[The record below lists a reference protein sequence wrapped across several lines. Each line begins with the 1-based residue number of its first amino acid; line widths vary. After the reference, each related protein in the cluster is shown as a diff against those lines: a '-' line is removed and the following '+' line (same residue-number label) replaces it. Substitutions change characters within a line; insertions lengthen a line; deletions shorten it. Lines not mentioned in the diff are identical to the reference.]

1 MIKAIFNSLP
11 PVKDNYY
18 SSQSKSFNH
27 SNSKQLQKVK
37 KNNNSQNN
45 SRSDQDFVIQSPI
58 SRNNE
63 PLFQSFNSSQRSF
76 FSSLQQ
82 SYSGLSKNNDNSVGS
97 FQDQYFQ
104 SFATERQKRVI
115 KIQKMQE
122 QKNKTLLNFSQ
133 FSQEENEVTYEKINI
148 VNSLSNS
155 LRLGNILNKTKSDTI
170 FLATQEIAQP
180 FNQKQVEQHID
191 LVENSKQTIEIPS
204 KKYIYARIN
213 ILNQHLPLR
222 FSCESD
228 KEDYQIYFSFYD
240 YYPNKNNSITIPSK
254 RKSHLYKVGNETI
267 QTKYFYFSFH
277 SEIKVQVRLKVWFN
291 EKIFENF
298 RHSKESQMGLKAQ
311 QKEFQRQLMKKIM
324 EDKKLQIQEKERT
337 KCMMLEQ
344 IREEKFQGQEVEE
357 SILRFYLNQ
366 KLKEQ
371 QKQEYIEKN
380 KLVIQNTQVK
390 GMWENRE
397 QNLKINPKANNSGP
411 DQRKKNLRAVLKVAT
426 NFEFDKIYEL
436 NYSQN
441 TVQKNAPNVQHQ
453 EQIDQSESQKVAST
467 CSQRRTR
474 KLPLKNASQY
484 QRKLESICQSSQN
497 YSTPESKAFDIL
509 IYQQLIRFINT
520 WITPTKILKLY
531 LKNILLI
538 KKLFYYRIIFEGN
551 LKGDQ
556 WWQKFCLKKD
566 QKDQNSKS
574 FNQKSLLEETKS
586 AKNGI
591 CKEYISRQ
599 LRDLKARL
607 REARD
612 QKQQLQISLK
622 HLYLI
627 KERQQLMDILLNELE
642 ALKERYGSE
651 QQGRIA

>member
-344 IREEKFQGQEVEE
+344 IREEKFQGQERVEVRNILIAQKEIRRSKITLLVHLE
-357 SILRFYLNQ
+357 S
-366 KLKEQ
+366 KLQEQ
-371 QKQEYIEKN
+371 SLKYS
-380 KLVIQNTQVK
+380 
-390 GMWENRE
+390 
-397 QNLKINPKANNSGP
+397 LKINPKANNSGP